1 MPLDSCS
8 GNVSLEREV
17 LRNLGLRASYVGN
30 KTSHLLYVYRELNN
44 PVTMSPGVLQTQR
57 PYQPWAS
64 ISTSQFGGDSTLH
77 QLQLEAIQRYKSAD
91 VPDRAILE
99 PFAGRHSGN

>member
-1 MPLDSCS
+1 MHNGFVQQWNAS
-8 GNVSLEREV
+8 VEREV
-17 LRNLGLRASYVGN
+17 RRNLGLRASYVGN

-64 ISTSQFGGDSTLH
+64 ISTSQFGGDSTIH
-77 QLQLEAIQRYKSAD
+77 QLQLEN
-91 VPDRAILE
+91 
-99 PFAGRHSGN
+99 HSFIHLNLH